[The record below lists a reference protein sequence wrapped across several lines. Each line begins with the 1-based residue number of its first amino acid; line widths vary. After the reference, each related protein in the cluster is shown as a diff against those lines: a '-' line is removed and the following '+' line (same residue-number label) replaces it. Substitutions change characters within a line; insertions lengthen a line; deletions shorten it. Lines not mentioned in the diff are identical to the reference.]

1 MSDNINYTYVPE
13 ELKVHMQTMVDEHF
27 RNTYSSLQLQ
37 FDKWLKAEETN
48 EWLEYN
54 AKVSVNKQANSDYRT
69 IKALEVKLNN
79 VVNQF
84 EKQSDELGHSVH
96 SAHKMEIPQAK
107 YEQLL
112 RLKNNYEVS
121 LNLVKSSFKAI
132 SKYYKE
138 MFEEDFIP
146 TSVQQTRKAVSSQ
159 MNQVKSFNRNQF
171 SLFSLK
177 A

>member
-1 MSDNINYTYVPE
+1 MSDINYTYVNE
-13 ELKVHMQTMVDEHF
+13 ELKEHMQHMVDEHF
-27 RNTYSSLQLQ
+27 TNTYQSLKLQ
-37 FDKWLKAEETN
+37 FDTWLKAEDTN

-54 AKVSVNKQANSDYRT
+54 SKIKVGKMANSDYRT
-69 IKALEVKLNN
+69 IKALEVKLNS
-79 VVNQF
+79 VKNQF
-84 EKQSDELGHSVH
+84 EKYSDEIGHNAH
-96 SAHKMEIPQAK
+96 TAHKMEIPQAK

-138 MFEEDFIP
+138 MFDEDFIP

>member
-1 MSDNINYTYVPE
+1 
-13 ELKVHMQTMVDEHF
+13 
-27 RNTYSSLQLQ
+27 
-37 FDKWLKAEETN
+37 
-48 EWLEYN
+48 
-54 AKVSVNKQANSDYRT
+54 
-69 IKALEVKLNN
+69 
-79 VVNQF
+79 
-84 EKQSDELGHSVH
+84 
-96 SAHKMEIPQAK
+96 MEIPQAK

-138 MFEEDFIP
+138 MFDEDFIP